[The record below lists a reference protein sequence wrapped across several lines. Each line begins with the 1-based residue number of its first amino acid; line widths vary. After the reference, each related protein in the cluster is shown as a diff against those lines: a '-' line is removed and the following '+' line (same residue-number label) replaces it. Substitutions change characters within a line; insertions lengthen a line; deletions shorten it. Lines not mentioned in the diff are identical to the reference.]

1 MSKNDSLNELVNLL
15 VNSLSHKIGSIVNNG
30 TLYAKKYRRDS
41 ENFLGQAKEIS
52 KSNHWNN
59 YDNIEIKNLLKKK
72 LIQDLSRKD
81 FLDNKKFE
89 LVDEEIE
96 KALKELD
103 LL

>member
-30 TLYAKKYRRDS
+30 TLYAKKYRKDS

-59 YDNIEIKNLLKKK
+59 YDNIEIKSTLKRK
-72 LIQDLSRKD
+72 LINELERKP
-81 FLDNKKFE
+81 FLDNKKFD
-89 LVDEEIE
+89 LVDEEVE
-96 KALKELD
+96 KALKELN